1 MKGIFISILK
11 LGVLVNLFYF
21 PVSNICMAQKQTAK
35 YNIRAF
41 GMDIGELNVE
51 QQINGHDTI
60 VKAITNID
68 FRFIFTYK
76 GNYLQEGYYHNS
88 DLRNSHLRTIRK
100 GKVNSDTHIIKNK
113 DSYMLIKNGDTSCIH
128 NKIRYSGS
136 LVYFNEPKN
145 ISTIV
150 YEMDGERKN
159 IEAVGKHTYHIF
171 SQNKSKKNDYEYVY
185 ESGILKRAII
195 KYPLAVIYLERK

>member
-1 MKGIFISILK
+1 
-11 LGVLVNLFYF
+11 
-21 PVSNICMAQKQTAK
+21 MAQKQTAK

-100 GKVNSDTHIIKNK
+100 GKVNSDTHIIKKQGFLYAN
-113 DSYMLIKNGDTSCIH
+113 
-128 NKIRYSGS
+128 
-136 LVYFNEPKN
+136 
-145 ISTIV
+145 
-150 YEMDGERKN
+150 
-159 IEAVGKHTYHIF
+159 
-171 SQNKSKKNDYEYVY
+171 
-185 ESGILKRAII
+185 
-195 KYPLAVIYLERK
+195 